1 MITAAMIVLAL
12 FAALMLA
19 SVRLANEARSLRERV
34 YRGERLSGREVERL
48 RVIEPAADRI
58 QAAIDRLRD
67 AMQGR

>member
-1 MITAAMIVLAL
+1 MITAAGIVLAL

-19 SVRLANEARSLRERV
+19 GVRLANEARSLRERV

-58 QAAIDRLRD
+58 QAALDRLRD
-67 AMQGR
+67 AMRGR